1 MAQVITAK
9 GTDAPQPYTVLRA
22 ICIQGERVEPG
33 ATVQLTRLQYTE
45 LAAAA
50 KVGPHVPPPAKAKK
64 PAPAPAPA
72 AADAPPSEVAP

>member
-1 MAQVITAK
+1 MVQTINAK
-9 GTDAPQPYTVLRA
+9 GQDVPQPYTVLRA
-22 ICIQGERVEPG
+22 ICMQGERVEPG
-33 ATVQLTRLQYTE
+33 ATVQLTRPQYAE
-45 LAAAA
+45 LSAAG